1 MNEDKMFILKHKN
14 HDVAI
19 LQLSADGD
27 IENYQIIN
35 PARMPY
41 VGSTDAR
48 NLHTWWKNRA
58 IPEGRARLVE
68 LLKQY
73 DCQSPSEFLM
83 KNLGLSLSD
92 AYWISP
98 AELDLTWEEVNL
110 YDSGNKTIHFHSA
123 DGRVHYSNQKDA
135 SLGGNLDKYSIKEDD
150 IWYLGKYSDSK
161 YPDGLQNVNEG
172 FVSMLHN
179 MQGFKEYTSYEIIS
193 DGAKNSISRCKYFTT
208 KDLEL
213 IPAFEVTGGYNLSD
227 DYDGGKELAKF
238 IRSCINNGLNAD
250 YVRHFL
256 DYMLMTD
263 FIITNSDRHWYN
275 FGILRDTE
283 TMRFVS
289 MAPIYDNGNSM
300 FYNIYSPLNR
310 ASLLRL
316 EDNGIIKQEVK
327 RLDLVQDKN
336 IINTSLLPTPS
347 QVEEYYLNHAIDKER
362 VNIITCSYSNKLD
375 LFMEYQLGL
384 SNSYN
389 PILSK

>member
-1 MNEDKMFILKHKN
+1 
-14 HDVAI
+14 
-19 LQLSADGD
+19 
-27 IENYQIIN
+27 
-35 PARMPY
+35 
-41 VGSTDAR
+41 
-48 NLHTWWKNRA
+48 
-58 IPEGRARLVE
+58 
-68 LLKQY
+68 
-73 DCQSPSEFLM
+73 
-83 KNLGLSLSD
+83 
-92 AYWISP
+92 
-98 AELDLTWEEVNL
+98 
-110 YDSGNKTIHFHSA
+110 
-123 DGRVHYSNQKDA
+123 
-135 SLGGNLDKYSIKEDD
+135 
-150 IWYLGKYSDSK
+150 
-161 YPDGLQNVNEG
+161 
-172 FVSMLHN
+172 
-179 MQGFKEYTSYEIIS
+179 
-193 DGAKNSISRCKYFTT
+193 
-208 KDLEL
+208 
-213 IPAFEVTGGYNLSD
+213 
-227 DYDGGKELAKF
+227 
-238 IRSCINNGLNAD
+238 
-250 YVRHFL
+250 
-256 DYMLMTD
+256 MTD

-300 FYNIYSPLNR
+300 FYNLYAPLKR